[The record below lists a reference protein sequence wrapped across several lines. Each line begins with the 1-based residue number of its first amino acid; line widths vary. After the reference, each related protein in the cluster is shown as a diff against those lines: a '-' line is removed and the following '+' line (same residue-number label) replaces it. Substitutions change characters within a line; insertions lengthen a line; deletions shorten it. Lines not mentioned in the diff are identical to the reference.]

1 VQFARPMTRRIRAS
15 SFGFMR
21 NRRLR
26 SWDVALALG
35 GAAALIVEG
44 RLRSSSA
51 MAPSAYLLAIA
62 AAAPLAWRTR
72 APLPA
77 LVGVETGAILCAAAF
92 HASWSASALVAV
104 QLFTV
109 ALLGHRQRSMV
120 VGAITAI
127 VAVVAIVLIDGS
139 VELTG
144 IGLRLLLVTVSLVLG
159 DTVRSRRALRAAA
172 RERAQREAR
181 EREEE
186 HRRRLA
192 DERLRIARELH
203 DTLAHS
209 LVAINVRA
217 GVAADLADSQ
227 DPSPALR
234 DIKEASATALRDLR
248 DTLGLLRERDDAAPT
263 APALDLESLP
273 GLIDNARAAGLR
285 TDAEVEIDCAPVP
298 PAIGRAAFRIVQ
310 EALTNVL
317 RHAEASR
324 ALVRV
329 GETAGVLTIEVTD
342 NGRANGI
349 PASPGH
355 GLRGMA
361 ERATALGGSVDA
373 GPRKRGGWRVSAE
386 LPLGGGAPR

>member
-1 VQFARPMTRRIRAS
+1 
-15 SFGFMR
+15 MR
-21 NRRLR
+21 DRRLL
-26 SWDVALALG
+26 SCDVALAVA
-35 GAAALIVEG
+35 GAAVLIIEG

-51 MAPSAYLLAIA
+51 MSPGAYLLAVV

-72 APLPA
+72 APLAA
-77 LVGVETGAILCAAAF
+77 LVGVEAGAVLCAAAF
-92 HASWSASALVAV
+92 HASWSASGLVAV

-109 ALLGHRQRSMV
+109 ALLGHRQRSLV
-120 VGAITAI
+120 VGALTAI

-144 IGLRLLLVTVSLVLG
+144 IGLRLLLVIASLVLG

-181 EREEE
+181 EREED

-217 GVAADLADSQ
+217 SVAADLGDSQ
-227 DPSPALR
+227 DPSAALR
-234 DIKEASATALRDLR
+234 DIKAASATALRDLR
-248 DTLGLLRERDDAAPT
+248 DTLGLLRERGDAAPT

-273 GLIDNARAAGLR
+273 GLIDNARAAGLGI
-285 TDAEVEIDCAPVP
+285 DAEVEIDGAPVP

-310 EALTNVL
+310 ESLTNVL

-329 GETAGVLTIEVTD
+329 GERAGVLTIEVTD
-342 NGRANGI
+342 DGRPNGI
-349 PASPGH
+349 AASPGH

-361 ERATALGGSVDA
+361 ERATALGGNVDA
-373 GPRKRGGWRVSAE
+373 GPLKAGGWRVSAE

>member
-1 VQFARPMTRRIRAS
+1 
-15 SFGFMR
+15 MR
-21 NRRLR
+21 NRRLV
-26 SWDVALALG
+26 SCDLALALA
-35 GAAALIVEG
+35 GAAALIIEG

-51 MAPSAYLLAIA
+51 MSPGAYLLAVV

-72 APLPA
+72 APLAA
-77 LVGVETGAILCAAAF
+77 LVGVEAGAVLCAAAF
-92 HASWSASALVAV
+92 HASWSASVLVAV

-120 VGAITAI
+120 VGALTAI

-144 IGLRLLLVTVSLVLG
+144 LGLRLLLVIVSLALG
-159 DTVRSRRALRAAA
+159 DTVRSRRALRVAA
-172 RERAQREAR
+172 RERAKREAR
-181 EREEE
+181 EREED
-186 HRRRLA
+186 HRRRLS

-217 GVAADLADSQ
+217 SVAADLGASQ
-227 DPSPALR
+227 DPSAALH
-234 DIKEASATALRDLR
+234 DIKAASATALRDLR
-248 DTLGLLRERDDAAPT
+248 DTLGLLRERGDAAPT
-263 APALDLESLP
+263 APALGLESLP

-285 TDAEVEIDCAPVP
+285 TDAEVEIDGAPVP

-310 EALTNVL
+310 ESLTNVL
-317 RHAEASR
+317 RHAKAST

-329 GETAGVLTIEVTD
+329 GERAGVLTIEVTD
-342 NGRANGI
+342 DGRANGI
-349 PASPGH
+349 PPTPGH

-373 GPRKRGGWRVSAE
+373 GPHKEGGWRVSAE
-386 LPLGGGAPR
+386 LPLGSGAPR

>member
-1 VQFARPMTRRIRAS
+1 
-15 SFGFMR
+15 MR
-21 NRRLR
+21 NNRRLL
-26 SWDVALALG
+26 SWDVALALT
-35 GAAALIVEG
+35 GAAALIIEG
-44 RLRSSSA
+44 RLRSSGA
-51 MAPSAYLLAIA
+51 MSPGAYLLAVA

-72 APLPA
+72 APVAA
-77 LVGVETGAILCAAAF
+77 LVGVESGAILCAAAF

-109 ALLGHRQRSMV
+109 ALLGHRQRSLV
-120 VGAITAI
+120 VGALTAI
-127 VAVVAIVLIDGS
+127 VAVVAIVLIDGL

-144 IGLRLLLVTVSLVLG
+144 IGLRLLLVIVSLVLG
-159 DTVRSRRALRAAA
+159 DTVRSRRALRAVT
-172 RERAQREAR
+172 RERTQREAR

-217 GVAADLADSQ
+217 SVAADLGDSQ
-227 DPSPALR
+227 DPSAALH
-234 DIKEASATALRDLR
+234 DIKEASATALHDLR

-273 GLIDNARAAGLR
+273 GLIDNTRAAGLR
-285 TDAEVEIDCAPVP
+285 TDTKLEIFGAPVP

-329 GETAGVLTIEVTD
+329 GERAGVLTIEVTD
-342 NGRANGI
+342 DGRANGI
-349 PASPGH
+349 AATPGH

-361 ERATALGGSVDA
+361 ERATALGGYVDA
-373 GPRKRGGWRVSAE
+373 GPRDEGGWRVSAE
-386 LPLGGGAPR
+386 LPLNGGAPR